1 MKNLQWKVLLVIAL
15 TVIAIYGI
23 YPPKEKIRLGLDLKG
38 GIHLVGEV
46 KIEEALAGYTD
57 RYIEV
62 LRKDLQSKSIPFQT
76 IQRRSNGCS
85 QDHLQLCATFV
96 VTGLPGA
103 NQENLRKIIEN
114 SGEWDLTVTGNEA
127 AVALRQGII
136 NSKVEQA
143 VDMAVRIIRERVNR
157 YGVSEA
163 VVQREGLTGGRILIQ
178 LPGVEDT
185 TRIKDLIQGTARL
198 ELRLVTAGP
207 SSTAEGLT
215 QVPPGSEVLVENYVE
230 QNGATRQRYYAVQK
244 EAIVSGDELQSANRT
259 TDQFGRPAVNF
270 ALTSAAGAKFG
281 DFTEA
286 NRGKALA
293 IVLDGKVQ
301 SAPNIQDKITT
312 NGIIT
317 GQFTIEEANDLGVM
331 LQSGSLP
338 AGLRF
343 LEQRVV
349 GPSLGQ
355 DSIRKGLTAC
365 LVSAALIIL
374 FMLFYYK
381 LSGVNAVVAL
391 ALNMLFLLAFM
402 TYFEATLTLP
412 GIAGIVLSIG
422 IAVDA
427 NVLIF
432 ERIKEDLRIGKTV
445 RSAID
450 NGFKKAFYPIF
461 DAHVTAIISSL
472 FLFWFG
478 SGPIRG
484 FAVTLIIGIVSSLFT
499 AIWVS
504 KLIFDLVMSRKGKVQ
519 TISI

>member
-1 MKNLQWKVLLVIAL
+1 MKSNLQWKVLLVIAL
-15 TVIAIYGI
+15 TAIAVYGI
-23 YPPKEKIRLGLDLKG
+23 YPPKDKIRLGLDLKG
-38 GIHLVGEV
+38 GIHLVAKV
-46 KIEEALAGYTD
+46 KVDEAMAGYTD

-62 LRKDLQSKSIPFQT
+62 LRKSLQEKQIPFQT
-76 IQRRSNGCS
+76 IQRKKSTTFIVNGLTP
-85 QDHLQLCATFV
+85 DK
-96 VTGLPGA
+96 
-103 NQENLRKIIEN
+103 QENLKKIIEN
-114 SGEWDLTVTGNEA
+114 AGEWDVTFSGGEA
-127 AVALRQGII
+127 LVSLRQGVI
-136 NSKVEQA
+136 NSKQEQA
-143 VDMAVRIIRERVNR
+143 VDLAIRIIRERVNR
-157 YGVSEA
+157 FGVSES
-163 VVQREGLTGGRILIQ
+163 VVQREGVTGGRILIQ

-185 TRIKDLIQGTARL
+185 DRIKDLIQGTARL

-207 SSTAEGLT
+207 ASSQDALGP
-215 QVPPGSEVLVENYVE
+215 VPPGSEALIENEVE
-230 QNGATRQRYYAVQK
+230 QNGATRQRYFAVQK
-244 EAIVSGDELQSANRT
+244 EAIVSGEELQSANRT

-270 ALTSAAGAKFG
+270 TLTSAAGVKFG

-286 NRGKALA
+286 NKGKALA

-317 GQFTIEEANDLGVM
+317 GQFTIEESNDLAVM
-331 LQSGSLP
+331 LQSGALP
-338 AGLRF
+338 AGLLF

-355 DSIRKGLTAC
+355 DSIRKGMTAC
-365 LVSAALIIL
+365 AVSALIIVV
-374 FMLFYYK
+374 FMLIYYK
-381 LSGVNAVVAL
+381 LSGLNAIIAL
-391 ALNMLFLLAFM
+391 TLNMLFLLAFM

-432 ERIKEDLRIGKTV
+432 ERIKEDLRMGKTV
-445 RSAID
+445 RSSID
-450 NGFKKAFYPIF
+450 SGFKKAFYPIF

-484 FAVTLIIGIVSSLFT
+484 FAVTLITGIVSSLFT

-504 KLIFDLVMSRKGKVQ
+504 KLIYDLVLSRKRKVQ